1 MINQYDNEQGY
12 CRKLG
17 HHLKF
22 EYCRTEHNG
31 KPCPLIFD
39 CWFERLPVGYFMREH
54 YKPEEVPYITQG
66 KPQKVDTLLD
76 LIQKAKERAEQKN
89 V

>member
-1 MINQYDNEQGY
+1 MERYDQQEIY

-22 EYCRTEHNG
+22 EYCRTEHDG

-39 CWFERLPVGYFMREH
+39 CWYERIPIGDYMRENFDP
-54 YKPEEVPYITQG
+54 KEVEYLTRPSQNR
-66 KPQKVDTLLD
+66 VLSLVE
-76 LIQKAKERAEQKN
+76 LIQKAQRRNQDK
-89 V
+89 

>member
-1 MINQYDNEQGY
+1 MERYDQQEIY

-22 EYCRTEHNG
+22 EYCRTEHDG

-39 CWFERLPVGYFMREH
+39 CWYERIPIGDYMRENFDP
-54 YKPEEVPYITQG
+54 KEVEYLTRPSQNR
-66 KPQKVDTLLD
+66 VLSLVE
-76 LIQKAKERAEQKN
+76 LIQKAQQRNQDK
-89 V
+89 